1 MAGRTRDN
9 GKQSA
14 IADAGL
20 RLFGRKGYGATSVEE
35 IARAAGVGKGSVYTY
50 YETKA
55 DIFVAGVMRYFDR
68 YHQEIE
74 KLMDE
79 IESPVHR
86 LRRIVETCTE
96 MFEPD
101 NPETIRISFEI
112 LKQAMTTGGVLHQ
125 RRHLIRELSM
135 GMRRVVQGT
144 LLEGVSK
151 GVFRPEIARDAEKI
165 AINLLAYIDGI
176 YLHAMVSD
184 KYFDLGKQIGYH
196 LEILMDHLLV
206 EKERIAS

>member
-9 GKQSA
+9 GKESA

-20 RLFGRKGYGATSVEE
+20 ALFGRKGYGATSVAE
-35 IARAAGVGKGSVYTY
+35 IAKTAGIGKGSVYTY
-50 YETKA
+50 YQTKA
-55 DIFVAGVMRYFDR
+55 DIFAAGVMRYFDR

-86 LRRIVETCTE
+86 LRRIVTTCTE

-112 LKQAMTTGGVLHQ
+112 LKQAMTTGGVLHK

-165 AINLLAYIDGI
+165 AINLLAYLDGI

-184 KYFDLGKQIGYH
+184 KYFDLGSQIDH
-196 LEILMDHLLV
+196 HMEMLMDRLMV
-206 EKERIAS
+206 PREAKAS

>member
-196 LEILMDHLLV
+196 LEILLDHLLV

>member
-9 GKQSA
+9 GKESA

-20 RLFGRKGYGATSVEE
+20 RLFGKKGFGATSVEE

-68 YHQEIE
+68 YHQAIE

-86 LRRIVETCTE
+86 LRRIVTTCTE
-96 MFEPD
+96 MFDPD
-101 NPETIRISFEI
+101 NPETIRVSFEI

-165 AINLLAYIDGI
+165 AINLLAYLDGI

-196 LEILMDHLLV
+196 LEILLDHLLV
-206 EKERIAS
+206 